1 MLTEDILHDLQKEN
15 NVFQKEYT
23 RQIYDTNAF
32 SSTGSCLK
40 DSSVIYIKIKKR
52 KSLRKGGILWIIPL
66 RFQI

>member
-15 NVFQKEYT
+15 IVFQKEYT

-32 SSTGSCLK
+32 LSTGSCLK
-40 DSSVIYIKIKKR
+40 DSSVIYIKIKR